1 MDNIET
7 RVLKLEILLQ
17 NYVEDTA
24 QLTKTIN
31 EMAKNIEEIK
41 MGLRERMY
49 VNGTHQQALVEV
61 REEIESI
68 RKDTETLKKFF
79 WGLAGAFAVVEFI
92 FRYILR

>member
-1 MDNIET
+1 MDNIEA

-17 NYVEDTA
+17 NYIEDIA

-41 MGLRERMY
+41 MGLRERVY
-49 VNGTHQQALVEV
+49 VNEIHQQAIAEV
-61 REEIESI
+61 REETESI